1 MNKKH
6 VVVGGLVALL
16 LCSIS
21 FMGFE
26 QVNAGHRGIKLVWG
40 KVVSDSLP
48 EGLYFYNPI
57 SSNIVT
63 MDTRLQ
69 KRTTRLETYTKD
81 IQQTTMDITVNFYV
95 DPNNAHVLFQR
106 VGKEYVS
113 TLIAPALLSSVKDV
127 VGKVEADKFINN
139 RELVTEEIKQKLST
153 ALDGSHVIIQ
163 SISIEDIAFS
173 GAFEAAIEAKQ
184 IATQEA
190 IKSQNETVRIEEEGK
205 QQVIK
210 ARAESDSQ
218 KAQSDAAAY
227 AIEVES
233 KAKAEA
239 IRQMGLAEAEAIREK
254 SKALSQNA
262 KLVELTKAEKWNG
275 QLPQNMYSSG
285 PVPFMDIT
293 PKQ

>member
-1 MNKKH
+1 MNKKIIIA
-6 VVVGGLVALL
+6 GLVVLL

-40 KVVSDSLP
+40 KVASESLP

-57 SSNIVT
+57 STNLVT

-81 IQQTTMDITVNFYV
+81 IQQTTMDITINFYI
-95 DPNNAHVLFQR
+95 DPNNVHILYQR
-106 VGKEYVS
+106 IGQEYVS
-113 TLIAPALLSSVKDV
+113 TLIAPALLSTVKDV

-139 RELVTEEIKQKLST
+139 REVVTEEIKQKLSV
-153 ALDGSHVIIQ
+153 ALEGTHVIVQ
-163 SISIEDIAFS
+163 SIAIEDIAFS
-173 GAFEAAIEAKQ
+173 VAFEAAIEAKQ

-190 IKSQNETVRIEEEGK
+190 IKSQNETVRVEEEGK

-210 ARAESDSQ
+210 ARAESDSK
-218 KAQSDAAAY
+218 KAQSDADAY

-254 SKALSQNA
+254 SKALAQNA

-275 QLPQNMYSSG
+275 ELPQNIYGSA
-285 PVPFMDIT
+285 PVPFLDVS
-293 PKQ
+293 KSE